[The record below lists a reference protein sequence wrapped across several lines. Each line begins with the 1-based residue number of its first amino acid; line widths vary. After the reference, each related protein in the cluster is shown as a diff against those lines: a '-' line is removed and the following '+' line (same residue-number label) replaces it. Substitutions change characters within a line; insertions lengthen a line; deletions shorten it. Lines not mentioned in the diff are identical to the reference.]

1 MHVSD
6 KGVHGTVKIIFL
18 GTNGWYDSETGNS
31 ICTLIDTQ
39 DHYIILDAGNG
50 IYKADRYIKK
60 DKPVILFLSHF
71 HLDHIEGLHV
81 LAKFKFK
88 KLDIYGQPGTEKVI
102 ADFLGDKFS
111 IPPEK
116 LSYPCKL
123 HDIDTGSHS
132 TPVSFKCLELQHASR
147 CFGYRF
153 ELEGKT
159 ISYCTDTGY
168 CDAAVKLSKDAD
180 ILISECALAPGITT
194 PGWPHM
200 NPQLAAKLAKESG
213 AKKLVMTHF
222 DAEQYTRSAQRTA
235 AQSAARKVFRN
246 SFAASDNM
254 LITL

>member
-1 MHVSD
+1 M
-6 KGVHGTVKIIFL
+6 KIIFL
-18 GTNGWYDSETGNS
+18 GTNGWFDSDTGNTVS
-31 ICTLIDTQ
+31 TLIDTK
-39 DHYIILDAGNG
+39 DNYIILDAGNG
-50 IYKADRYIKK
+50 IHKADRYIKK

-88 KLDIYGQPGTEKVI
+88 KLDIYGQPGTKKII

-123 HDIDTGSHS
+123 HDVDTGTH
-132 TPVSFKCLELQHASR
+132 TAPVRFKCLELQHASR

-168 CDAAVKLSKDAD
+168 CDAAVELSKNAD

-200 NPQLAAKLAKESG
+200 NPQLAAKLAKVSE

-222 DAEQYTRSAQRTA
+222 DAAMYTKLSQRKEAEKTA
-235 AQSAARKVFRN
+235 RRIFKDTKMAV
-246 SFAASDNM
+246 DNM
-254 LITL
+254 RITL